1 MRNNYHFECGE
12 SDGKVYH
19 SEKHRDAAAC
29 KAAAKQYCEDHKQD
43 VKLYSILGRI
53 PSRLSEAKVGDE
65 CRLFFTQIIDNQ

>member
-19 SEKHRDAAAC
+19 SEKYRDAAAC

-43 VKLYSILGRI
+43 VKLYSSDNFMGQMYAAW
-53 PSRLSEAKVGDE
+53 SYNDGDLKYTH
-65 CRLFFTQIIDNQ
+65 RRG